1 MRRFAVIRYV
11 SRGTFEAETPPP
23 LSRTRKLSN
32 NLVFIVVQSLFLRV
46 KLIASTGLASSSSQR
61 KLAYF
66 HVVSLLCA
74 KKSITT

>member
-1 MRRFAVIRYV
+1 
-11 SRGTFEAETPPP
+11 
-23 LSRTRKLSN
+23 
-32 NLVFIVVQSLFLRV
+32 VQSLFLRV